1 MRRVLVLGAVVGAG
15 RGRRDR
21 NRDRRGDPDGAQR
34 DRHGDL
40 QELGVD
46 GSLRAKLEDA
56 AECVGLGGS

>member
-1 MRRVLVLGAVVGAG
+1 MRRVLVLGAATGAE
-15 RGRRDR
+15 
-21 NRDRRGDPDGAQR
+21 R

-40 QELGVD
+40 QEFGVD

>member
-1 MRRVLVLGAVVGAG
+1 MRRALVLGAVVGAG

-21 NRDRRGDPDGAQR
+21 
-34 DRHGDL
+34 HGDL
-40 QELGVD
+40 QEFGVD